1 MQSDSI
7 TPRCHHSFLH
17 NSRSNSS
24 SSRSS
29 DRLPIK
35 LPICAIRDNSGR
47 IFGKYRARCAPVM
60 DTAGVT
66 LYSVL
71 GSKLQVETCVQAHTQ
86 VDLFAWYVHVLWRW
100 SDQDDSDAI
109 WLQIFWRFFFLWI
122 RWSARWSSLSIMLET
137 AQDKL
142 DVVGQPATS
151 LRFCIKNKSK
161 TSLSIPLFPTPRAWD

>member
-7 TPRCHHSFLH
+7 SSRCHHSFVH

-29 DRLPIK
+29 DWLPIK

-71 GSKLQVETCVQAHTQ
+71 GSKLQVETCVQARTQ

-109 WLQIFWRFFFLWI
+109 WLQIFWRFFSYESDEAPGGLLWASCWRLHKI
-122 RWSARWSSLSIMLET
+122 NWMLLASRRPLWGSA
-137 AQDKL
+137 
-142 DVVGQPATS
+142 
-151 LRFCIKNKSK
+151 
-161 TSLSIPLFPTPRAWD
+161 